1 MARNKKPNG
10 LFKEAFT
17 VFQKKGRMDLEL
29 LAIIIIMLFFGLV
42 MVASASSV
50 TALYKLG
57 DSMYFL
63 KKQLIVAVIG
73 FVLMIYMSKIDYH
86 VLAKPNV
93 VLAYMAVTWILM
105 LVTAFVG
112 EDINGARRWINI
124 GPFSLQPSEL
134 AKIGIVLLMSCIC
147 SRQSKEKLQ
156 SFKHGCILYLVIIG
170 CVCVPLLLQPHKS
183 AMMLIG
189 IVAMVIVIVAGARIR
204 NFMVF
209 SPIVV
214 CGLLFIMFK
223 DKYSAARILNFAD
236 PFKDATGAGWQGV
249 QSLYAIGSGGLF
261 GLGLGRSRQKYLNIP
276 EPQNDFIFSII
287 CEELGF
293 IGAALVIILFV
304 LLLFRCIK
312 IAMEAPDKLGS
323 LIAIGITALIMVQ
336 VVINIA
342 VVTAWMPVTG
352 MPLPFFSAG
361 GTSLMFTLASMGI
374 VLNVS
379 RQSTRAVSGVKPTY
393 KQGKPR
399 PAAGKNTSAPR
410 RTSTARPAAAR
421 TPMQTRDAAYRNQA
435 YRSTAMPEGGGLA
448 ARRSARYGR
457 S

>member
-1 MARNKKPNG
+1 MARKKKPNG
-10 LFKEAFT
+10 LFREAFT

-63 KKQLIVAVIG
+63 KKQLIVAVVG
-73 FVLMIYMSKIDYH
+73 FILMIYLSKIDYH
-86 VLAKPNV
+86 VLAKPNI
-93 VLAYMAVTWILM
+93 VLAYMAVTWVLM

-124 GPFSLQPSEL
+124 GPVSLQPSEL
-134 AKIGIVLLMSCIC
+134 AKIGIVLLMACIC
-147 SRQSKEKLQ
+147 SRQSKESIH
-156 SFKHGCILYLVIIG
+156 SFKQGCLLYLVIIG
-170 CVCVPLLLQPHKS
+170 CVCAPLLLQPHKS

-189 IVAMVIVIVAGARIR
+189 IVAMIIVIVAGARIR

-214 CGLLFIMFK
+214 CGVLFIMFK

-236 PFKDATGAGWQGV
+236 PFKDMTGAGWQGV

-293 IGAALVIILFV
+293 IGAALVILLFV

-336 VVINIA
+336 VIINIA

-374 VLNVS
+374 ILNVS

-393 KQGKPR
+393 KEGKPR
-399 PAAGKNTSAPR
+399 PAAGKNTGAPR
-410 RTSTARPAAAR
+410 RATAARPATAR
-421 TPMQTRDAAYRNQA
+421 APMQSRGGAYYQQVYRQAQVQRN
-435 YRSTAMPEGGGLA
+435 SSGLA

-457 S
+457 

>member
-1 MARNKKPNG
+1 MAHKKKSNG

-17 VFQKKGRMDLEL
+17 VFQKKGKMDLEL
-29 LAIIIIMLFFGLV
+29 LTIIIIMLLFGLV

-50 TALYKLG
+50 TALYKQG

-73 FVLMIYMSKIDYH
+73 FIFMIYLSKIDYH

-93 VLAYMAVTWILM
+93 VVVYMAATWILM

-112 EDINGARRWINI
+112 EDLNGARRWINI

-134 AKIGIVLLMSCIC
+134 AKIGIVLLMASIC
-147 SRQSKEKLQ
+147 SRQSQESIR
-156 SFKHGCILYLVIIG
+156 SFKQGCLLYLVVIG
-170 CVCVPLLLQPHKS
+170 LVCVPLLLQPHKS

-189 IVAMVIVIVAGARIR
+189 IVGVIVVLVAGARIR

-209 SPIVV
+209 SPVV
-214 CGLLFIMFK
+214 LCGLLYIMFK
-223 DKYSAARILNFAD
+223 DQYSASRILNFAD
-236 PFKDATGAGWQGV
+236 PFQDATGAGWQGV

-293 IGAALVIILFV
+293 IGAALVILLFA

-312 IAMEAPDKLGS
+312 IAMEAPDKLGM
-323 LIAIGITALIMVQ
+323 LIAVGITALIMVQ

-379 RQSTRAVSGVKPTY
+379 RQSTRAVSGVRPVY
-393 KQGKPR
+393 QYRKPR
-399 PAAGKNTSAPR
+399 PAVGKSQTPSR
-410 RTSTARPAAAR
+410 RVNSARPAAAMPDQMKAR
-421 TPMQTRDAAYRNQA
+421 ARSYRD
-435 YRSTAMPEGGGLA
+435 TAVRGSGGLV
-448 ARRSARYGR
+448 ARRNARYGR
-457 S
+457 